1 MSKVKLTPKQERFV
15 QNVFKGMSQ
24 REAYKDSYNVKR
36 MSDKTIDEE
45 ACKLFNSPK
54 ISTRYQELVDKLE
67 KKTIMTAEE
76 RMEWLSKVIT
86 GDVKETGMVKHFNS
100 ETGEDEEIPV
110 EFPSQLSTKLKAL
123 DTLNKMTGEYT
134 TKVEGDLNVTKL
146 EDLL

>member
-15 QNVFKGMSQ
+15 QNVFKGMTQ
-24 REAYKDSYNVKR
+24 RAAYKDSYNTVK
-36 MSDKTIDEE
+36 MTDSMIDRE
-45 ACKLFNSPK
+45 ACILFKSPK
-54 ISTRYQELVDKLE
+54 VAARYQELVNKLE

-86 GDVKETGMVKHFNS
+86 GDIKEVEIVKDVNLETGK
-100 ETGEDEEIPV
+100 DEMIAKEI
-110 EFPSQLSTKLKAL
+110 PSQLSTKLKAL

-134 TKVEGDLNVTKL
+134 TKVEGELNVTKL

>member
-24 REAYKDSYNVKR
+24 LDAYKDSYKVKT
-36 MSDKTIDEE
+36 MSDKTIREE

-67 KKTIMTAEE
+67 KKTILTAEQ
-76 RMEWLSKVIT
+76 RMQWLSDVIT
-86 GDVKETGMVKHFNS
+86 NNVKEDIYINVDGK
-100 ETGEDEEIPV
+100 EKKIGERNADI
-110 EFPSQLSTKLKAL
+110 STKLKSL
-123 DTLNKMTGEYT
+123 DTLNKMTGEYI

>member
-67 KKTIMTAEE
+67 KKTIMSAEE

-86 GDVKETGMVKHFNS
+86 GDIKEVTVVKDVNLETGK
-100 ETGEDEEIPV
+100 DEVIEKEI
-110 EFPSQLSTKLKAL
+110 PSQLATKLKAL

>member
-86 GDVKETGMVKHFNS
+86 GDVKEEVMVKRLNCK
-100 ETGEDEEIPV
+100 TGEEEEIPA